1 MARRVIAARRY
12 IQYAR
17 ERKTMADENNTENME
32 EQTTETVNDP
42 TPPQVDGGGTV
53 EQPES
58 EHDTVD
64 TANIEP
70 RLDALEKSFAELKF
84 MFETLGFSP
93 AENTENNDGDND
105 ETPSIED
112 LFNED

>member
-1 MARRVIAARRY
+1 MPEKNNA
-12 IQYAR
+12 
-17 ERKTMADENNTENME
+17 ENVE

-42 TPPQVDGGGTV
+42 TPAQVGGGETA
-53 EQPES
+53 ERPEP
-58 EHDTVD
+58 ERDTAD

-93 AENTENNDGDND
+93 VENTENNDDDND
-105 ETPSIED
+105 ETPSIEE

>member
-1 MARRVIAARRY
+1 MAN
-12 IQYAR
+12 
-17 ERKTMADENNTENME
+17 ENSAENLE

-42 TPPQVDGGGTV
+42 TPAQVDGGETA
-53 EQPES
+53 ERPES
-58 EHDTVD
+58 ERDTVD

-93 AENTENNDGDND
+93 VENTENNDDDND
-105 ETPSIED
+105 ETPSIEE